1 MNKIILF
8 LFLLLND
15 YLAAQENPEGGLI
28 ARYPFDGN
36 FNDATGNNNNGK
48 QNAVQFTSDRT
59 GKSNSA
65 CYFNGASSYIE
76 LPYSPLFNF
85 SPKSDFSISL
95 WVSPDQGNSWPAQAL
110 IVKSPYH
117 HDFNQSIWTYGIYLY
132 NYRAMSGYA
141 YTHLLNSY
149 TSFTSSSCWYHITVT
164 YSRGN
169 WRMYINGKEESGSG
183 NEPDLIGNDSRA
195 RLVIGKKGASRG
207 DWFKGKL
214 DEIRIYNRVLT
225 PEEIKSL
232 SANPCPPTDCSS
244 RIPARFDYTLSSCF
258 KAAFKL
264 QAKKSRQLVAVK
276 WDFGDGKTG
285 TGTNPVHLFPGY
297 GTYKVTAVASSKP
310 ACKDTFTRTLTIK
323 PVNAAFS
330 FSEQGQP
337 GKIAFKA
344 QQNGS
349 ASVWDFGDGEKIKN
363 EPVVVHQYT
372 GSGDYT
378 ATLYATGVTGCRDS
392 LQKNIAVVLPEK
404 ILAAQSAAPDPAHAA
419 ATQQAPLEKREK
431 EIIKKIVVEQD
442 SVSIS
447 LYDNG
452 IIDGDSIT
460 LLLDDQ
466 VLLTRQLLARVPL
479 QLHIPISREKASH
492 ELTMYAE
499 NLGSIPPNTALL
511 IIHDGEKRYEVYI
524 SSNKKSNGVILFTR
538 NP

>member
-1 MNKIILF
+1 MRFSIYIFLSFVSITVFSSLF
-8 LFLLLND
+8 SQSGPN
-15 YLAAQENPEGGLI
+15 LI
-28 ARYPFDGN
+28 TNGN
-36 FNDATGNNNNGK
+36 FE
-48 QNAVQFTSDRT
+48 T
-59 GKSNSA
+59 GKIGFSSGYYYTSNNTTEGEYYIGRHPDNWYYLHYPCGDHSSG
-65 CYFNGASSYIE
+65 YGLMLLVNGSPQKDVAIWETKTVVKPGTVYI
-76 LPYSPLFNF
+76 F
-85 SPKSDFSISL
+85 SFWLTSISK
-95 WVSPDQGNSWPAQAL
+95 PNPAELA
-110 IVKSPYH
+110 V
-117 HDFNQSIWTYGIYLY
+117 
-132 NYRAMSGYA
+132 
-141 YTHLLNSY
+141 
-149 TSFTSSSCWYHITVT
+149 
-164 YSRGN
+164 
-169 WRMYINGKEESGSG
+169 YINGSQAGSIIRG
-183 NEPDLIGNDSRA
+183 NSNTCKWSKYSLSWYSENNHAVVITIRNKNIIAYGNDFAIDDIFFGRSD
-195 RLVIGKKGASRG
+195 SP
-207 DWFKGKL
+207 
-214 DEIRIYNRVLT
+214 
-225 PEEIKSL
+225 PES
-232 SANPCPPTDCSS
+232 PDCSS

-466 VLLTRQLLARVPL
+466 VLLTRQLLARTPL